1 MSRDSSEKPQQNFD
15 IRDSKIKNT
24 QIGGQAGRDLYAILN
39 QFLGR
44 FIIGLFNR
52 VTINNN
58 NSIVSQ
64 ESIETKLE
72 SRSRQVLLKKVKEVW
87 IEGVLEKSLH
97 KQIPIILDLEE
108 RSDAVAK
115 FKNGEIR
122 INPNQKA
129 KPLNRGTK
137 IIDIFDSLDIEERKL
152 LILGEPGSGKTI
164 ALLEFAKEWIDRA
177 KNDDNCLIPVVF
189 NLSSYKDKEQQNKKE
204 KKEKIV
210 DWLVEEFKTY
220 YQTYR
225 KDARNL
231 IEQKKLLF
239 LFDGLDEVDDKYRAE
254 CIEALNDFIEKD
266 SEIIICCRI
275 KDYQALLQLLQ
286 LKTAIYLK
294 PLTFEQ
300 IDNYLNRLGSKWT
313 GLKTLLQKELEFNLK
328 EKILVS
334 YLYSESISQNPW
346 FLKILSK
353 DSPLN
358 DLAKTPLM
366 LSIMISAYEGVS
378 REDLLKKYWLKDKEK
393 QLFDDYIKKMF
404 DRRCWES
411 NPPPYSRKRLIS
423 FLTFIAKGM
432 EKESQSIFLIERIQP
447 SYLNKKE
454 LILYKIAVGI
464 FLFIIIFL
472 TTFWGMKGHILIAIF
487 FGIAG
492 FGFGIKHKLIK
503 PIVKLKW
510 NWKQVIKVF
519 GLPILLLSFFSF
531 FFFGLALALAA
542 QKPWIMWVILGL
554 IMATAF
560 LGLIIDGSNLFL
572 TGIFDKDSQENSE
585 NTTHPNEEI
594 WKSVKNSGI
603 IIIRMLGWIFILAVS
618 LILFQVHKFDLTWL
632 SSMGRFAFSL
642 GVIFSLIN
650 GSGLAVIQHLFLRSI
665 LWFKYK
671 TPWSYTKLLDYA
683 TERIFMQKV
692 GGGYIFIHRML
703 REHFAKI
710 ESVDRLL
717 KYKKKPPE
725 V

>member
-1 MSRDSSEKPQQNFD
+1 MTRDSSEKPQQNFD
-15 IRDSKIKNT
+15 IRDSQIKNT

-72 SRSRQVLLKKVKEVW
+72 SRSRQNLLKEVKEVW

-115 FKNGEIR
+115 FNNGEIR

-129 KPLNRGTK
+129 KPLNQDTK
-137 IIDIFDSLDIEERKL
+137 IIDIFDGKNIRQCRQI

-189 NLSSYKDKEQQNKKE
+189 NLSSYKDKEQQDKKE

-239 LFDGLDEVDDKYRAE
+239 LFDGLDEVDNKYRVE
-254 CIEALNDFIEKD
+254 CIEALNDFIETG

-300 IDNYLNRLGSKWT
+300 IDNYLNRLGSKLI
-313 GLKTLLQKELEFNLK
+313 GLKTLLQKERKSNLK
-328 EKILVS
+328 E
-334 YLYSESISQNPW
+334 
-346 FLKILSK
+346 KILSK

-492 FGFGIKHKLIK
+492 FGFGIKPKLIK

-531 FFFGLALALAA
+531 FFFGLALALVA
-542 QKPWIMWVILGL
+542 QKPWIMWGILGL

-572 TGIFDKDSQENSE
+572 TGIFDKNSQENSE

-683 TERIFMQKV
+683 TERIFRQKV
-692 GGGYIFIHRML
+692 GGGYIFIHPML